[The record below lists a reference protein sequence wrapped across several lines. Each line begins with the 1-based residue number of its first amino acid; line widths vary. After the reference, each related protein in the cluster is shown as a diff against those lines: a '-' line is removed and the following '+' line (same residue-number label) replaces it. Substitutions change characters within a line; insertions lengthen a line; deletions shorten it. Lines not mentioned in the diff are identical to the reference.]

1 VRSNWRRRLDQG
13 LNIQPGE
20 GPAVLAGLLLFYL
33 LFTGYFMLRPVRETM
48 GVAGGVENLQWLFTG
63 TFIATLACLPLF
75 GWLASK
81 VRRRHILPWTYG
93 FFASNLLLFAALFA
107 VDPEDLWNAR
117 AFYIWLSVFNLLT
130 ISLAWSVLTDLFST
144 EQGKRLFGLLAA
156 GASLGGLSGP
166 ILGTLLVAP
175 LGHAGLVLLAGVFLL
190 GSVLACAFL
199 QRWRDRNPLPASSEQ
214 PASRPLSGN
223 PFAGATAVL
232 RSPYLLAIALFV
244 VLLASVSTFL
254 YFEQARIVSETFTDR
269 TRQTQVFGL
278 IDSVVQALAIL
289 TQVFFTGRLA
299 RRMGVGVLLVAV
311 PLVMAVGFVWL
322 ALAPV
327 FAVFVLVMV
336 VRRAGEYALVRPG
349 REMLFTVLPA
359 EDKYKAKNFID
370 TAVYRGGDAL
380 SGWLKRGL
388 DAMSEHP
395 QLAMMI
401 GVILALGWAAT
412 GFWLGRRHQCR
423 ATEPGPAARP

>member
-1 VRSNWRRRLDQG
+1 MAAWRRRLDQG

-20 GPAVLAGLLLFYL
+20 WPAVTAGLLLFYL

-48 GVAGGVENLQWLFTG
+48 GVAGGVDNLQWLFTG

-81 VRRRHILPWTYG
+81 VPRRRILPWTYG
-93 FFASNLLLFAALFA
+93 IFASNLLLFAVLFA
-107 VDPEDLWNAR
+107 RNSDASWTAR
-117 AFYIWLSVFNLLT
+117 AFYIWLSVFNLLS
-130 ISLAWSVLTDLFST
+130 ISLAWSVLADLFST
-144 EQGKRLFGLLAA
+144 AQGKRLFGLLAA

-166 ILGTLLVAP
+166 IMGTLLVAP
-175 LGHAGLVLLAGVFLL
+175 LGHAGLLVLAAAFLL
-190 GSVLACAFL
+190 GSIGATLYL
-199 QRWRDRNPLPASSEQ
+199 QRWRTRHPLPAQAER
-214 PASRPLSGN
+214 ADSRPLGGN

-232 RSPYLLAIALFV
+232 RSPYLLGIALFV

-278 IDSVVQALAIL
+278 IDTVVQALAIL
-289 TQVFFTGRLA
+289 TQVFLTGRLA

-311 PLVMAVGFVWL
+311 PLVMAAGFMWL

-327 FAVFVLVMV
+327 FAVFVVVMV

-370 TAVYRGGDAL
+370 TVVYRGGDAL
-380 SGWLKRGL
+380 SGWLKRVL
-388 DAMSEHP
+388 DVMGEHP
-395 QLAMMI
+395 QLAMLI
-401 GVILALGWAAT
+401 GTLIALGWAMT
-412 GFWLGRRHQCR
+412 GAWLGRRQ
-423 ATEPGPAARP
+423 ARLDCTSHD

>member
-1 VRSNWRRRLDQG
+1 MQGWRRRLDQG

-20 GPAVLAGLLLFYL
+20 GPAVIAGLLLFYL

-48 GVAGGVENLQWLFTG
+48 GVAGGVDNLQWLFTG

-75 GWLASK
+75 GWLASR
-81 VRRRHILPWTYG
+81 VQRRHILPWTYG

-107 VDPEDLWNAR
+107 GNPDGLWAAR

-130 ISLAWSVLTDLFST
+130 ISLAWSVLADLFST
-144 EQGKRLFGLLAA
+144 AQGKRLFGLLAA

-166 ILGTLLVAP
+166 ILGALLVAP
-175 LGHAGLVLLAGVFLL
+175 LGHAGLLVLAGAFLL
-190 GSVLACAFL
+190 GSVGAALFL
-199 QRWRDRNPLPASSEQ
+199 QHWRARHPLPEQ
-214 PASRPLSGN
+214 AERGGSRPLGGN

-232 RSPYLLAIALFV
+232 RSPYLLGIALFV

-269 TRQTQVFGL
+269 TRQTQVL
-278 IDSVVQALAIL
+278 L
-289 TQVFFTGRLA
+289 TGRLA
-299 RRMGVGVLLVAV
+299 RRLGVGVLLVAV
-311 PLVMAVGFVWL
+311 PLVMAAGFLWL

-327 FAVFVLVMV
+327 FAVFVVVMV

-370 TAVYRGGDAL
+370 TVIYRGGDAL
-380 SGWLKRGL
+380 SGWVKRAL
-388 DAMSEHP
+388 DVMADHP
-395 QLAMMI
+395 QLAMLI
-401 GVILALGWAAT
+401 GAVLALGWAAT
-412 GFWLGRRHQCR
+412 GRWLGRQQ
-423 ATEPGPAARP
+423 ARMDSPPHD